1 MRELA
6 YFILVW
12 QTNQYFDIDIGILNK
27 VEKY

>member
-12 QTNQYFDIDIGILNK
+12 QTNQYFDTGK
-27 VEKY
+27 GK